1 MNPSRAAE
9 PASLAAAPLAHGAE
23 GPFVEEDAIDLRQTL
38 AVLRRYAVRI
48 VGLALV
54 VALLAALAVFSM
66 QPIYRGTATLLIE
79 PNAQN
84 VVSIEQVYA
93 PGAANAEY
101 YQTQFELLRSRQIA
115 ARVVE
120 RLDLVNR
127 PGFLAQP
134 RGPGL
139 LQRLQDSTWGR
150 LKALLPAADDDQ
162 APAGNH
168 NSPTQAAIAAV
179 RGGLDVTP
187 VRGSQLTYIHF
198 EHPDAR
204 VAADVANAVA
214 QAYIEGG
221 LEARLEMTQQ
231 AAGWITER
239 LSGLRAALEKSE
251 AALQRFRDENSLVSV
266 QGDVLG
272 ATASALEQTTVQLV
286 EARRE
291 QSRLATLYRQAAAL
305 RSEPV
310 GRLEST
316 PAVLQHPLIQSLKQ
330 EEARSLARV
339 SELSER
345 YGSKHPSLVQARSEL
360 AQVRAQLAVEVG
372 KVVDGIEQEYR
383 AATANVA
390 QIEAELGRRRAD
402 VQEINRKQYELGT
415 LEREV
420 ETNRQLYDMFLTR
433 FKETDASEDLRTV
446 NARVVDA
453 AVVPDVP
460 SKPRKGLIIALAGL
474 LAGLAGVALAFLIDR
489 LNDVLEGTAD
499 VESKL
504 ALPVIGLV
512 PRVTRAERASLGTLV
527 LRKPQAAFSEAVRT
541 VRTGITLSGL
551 DDPRRVLLV
560 TSAVDGEG
568 KTTLAADLALSFSQ
582 LERVVL
588 VECDLRRPAL
598 ARTLRLD
605 GKGRTLGD
613 ALASPDLPAQDCV
626 QRVAGSELDVL
637 VAGHPAPNALEVLSS
652 QRFARLIEELA
663 GRYDRVILDSPP
675 VQLVSD
681 SLVLAGHT
689 AGVVFVVRADSTPA
703 GACRGAVKRLREVRA
718 PLIGV
723 VLNQVPVGR
732 RGRYAGYYGDYYG
745 LGGRYATR

>member
-1 MNPSRAAE
+1 MNTSRPAE
-9 PASLAAAPLAHGAE
+9 LPAHGVAPPPHGAE
-23 GPFVEEDAIDLRQTL
+23 GPFVEEDAIDLRQSL

-48 VGLALV
+48 VGLAGV
-54 VALLAALAVFSM
+54 VALLAALVVFSM

-84 VVSIEQVYA
+84 VVSIEEVYA

-115 ARVVE
+115 ERVVK

-127 PGFLAQP
+127 PGFLPPA
-134 RGPGL
+134 GAPGWMRQL
-139 LQRLQDSTWGR
+139 RDSTWGR
-150 LKALLPAADDDQ
+150 LMAMLPARGDDQ
-162 APAGNH
+162 APESEQT
-168 NSPTQAAIAAV
+168 SPTQAAIARVQA
-179 RGGLDVTP
+179 GLDVAP

-198 EHPDAR
+198 EHPDPR
-204 VAADVANAVA
+204 LAAEVANAVA
-214 QAYIEGG
+214 QAYIEGT

-231 AAGWITER
+231 AASWITER
-239 LSGLRAALEKSE
+239 LAGLRTALEKSE
-251 AALQRFRDENSLVSV
+251 TALQRFRDENSLVSV
-266 QGDVLG
+266 RGDVLG
-272 ATASALEQTTVQLV
+272 ATAGALEQTTAQLV

-305 RSEPV
+305 RNEPL

-330 EEARSLARV
+330 EEARSLGRV

-345 YGSKHPSLVQARSEL
+345 YGGKHPSLVQARSEL

-383 AATANVA
+383 AATANLA
-390 QIEAELGRRRAD
+390 QIEAELGRRRGE
-402 VQEINRKQYELGT
+402 VQKINRKQYELGA

-433 FKETDASEDLRTV
+433 FKETGASEDLRTV

-453 AVVPDVP
+453 AVVPGAP
-460 SKPRKGLIIALAGL
+460 SKPRKGQIIALAGL

-489 LNDVLEGTAD
+489 LNDVLQGTAD
-499 VESKL
+499 VERKL

-512 PRVTRAERASLGTLV
+512 PRMSRAERGALGTLV
-527 LRKPQAAFSEAVRT
+527 LRSPQAAFSESVRT

-568 KTTLAADLALSFSQ
+568 KSTLASDLALSFSQ
-582 LERVVL
+582 MERVLL
-588 VECDLRRPAL
+588 VECDLRRPSL
-598 ARTLRLD
+598 ARVLRLD
-605 GKGRTLGD
+605 RKGRGLLD
-613 ALASPDLPAQDCV
+613 ALTTDLLAQDCI
-626 QRVAGSELDVL
+626 QRVSGSELDVL
-637 VAGHPAPNALEVLSS
+637 LAGRAAPNAIEVLSS

-681 SLVLAGHT
+681 ALVLAGRA

-703 GACRGAVKRLREVRA
+703 GACRGAVKRLREARA
-718 PLIGV
+718 PLVGV

>member
-1 MNPSRAAE
+1 MNTSRPVE
-9 PASLAAAPLAHGAE
+9 LTPHGAAPPPHGAE
-23 GPFVEEDAIDLRQTL
+23 GTFVEEDAIDLRQSL

-48 VGLALV
+48 VGLAAA
-54 VALLAALAVFSM
+54 VALLAALVVFSM

-84 VVSIEQVYA
+84 VVSIEEVYA

-115 ARVVE
+115 ERVVK
-120 RLDLVNR
+120 RLGLEDR
-127 PGFLAQP
+127 PGFLPPASA
-134 RGPGL
+134 PGW
-139 LQRLQDSTWGR
+139 LQALQDSTWGR
-150 LKALLPAADDDQ
+150 LKAMLPAQVGDPS
-162 APAGNH
+162 PAAEQT
-168 NSPTQAAIAAV
+168 SPTQAAIAKV
-179 RGGLDVTP
+179 RDGLEVTP

-198 EHPDAR
+198 EHPDPR
-204 VAADVANAVA
+204 LAADVANAVA
-214 QAYIEGG
+214 QAYIEGA

-231 AAGWITER
+231 AASWITER
-239 LSGLRAALEKSE
+239 LAGLRESLEKSE
-251 AALQRFRDENSLVSV
+251 AALQSFRDKNSLVSV
-266 QGDVLG
+266 QGNVLG

-305 RSEPV
+305 RSEPT

-330 EEARSLARV
+330 EEARSLGRV

-345 YGSKHPSLVQARSEL
+345 YGGKHPSLVQARSEL
-360 AQVRAQLAVEVG
+360 AQVRAQLAREVG

-402 VQEINRKQYELGT
+402 VQQINRKQYELST

-453 AVVPDVP
+453 AVVPDAP
-460 SKPRKGLIIALAGL
+460 SKPRKGLIVVLAGL
-474 LAGLAGVALAFLIDR
+474 LAGLAGVALAFIIDR
-489 LNDVLEGTAD
+489 LNDVLQGTAD
-499 VESKL
+499 VEGKL

-512 PRVTRAERASLGTLV
+512 PRVSRAERAALGTLV
-527 LRKPQAAFSEAVRT
+527 LRKPQAAFSESVRT
-541 VRTGITLSGL
+541 VRTGITLSSL

-568 KTTLAADLALSFSQ
+568 KSTLAADLALSFSQ
-582 LERVVL
+582 LERVLL
-588 VECDLRRPAL
+588 VECDLRRPSL
-598 ARTLRLD
+598 ARVLRLD
-605 GKGRTLGD
+605 RKGRGLLD
-613 ALASPDLPAQDCV
+613 ALTTDVPAQDCI
-626 QRVAGSELDVL
+626 QRVSGSELDVL
-637 VAGHPAPNALEVLSS
+637 FAGRAAPNALEVLSS

-681 SLVLAGHT
+681 ALVLAGHA
-689 AGVVFVVRADSTPA
+689 AGVVFVVRADSTPT
-703 GACRGAVKRLREVRA
+703 GACRGAIKRLREARA